1 MPLCYR
7 IVFLLSYTGG
17 GHKAVADAIQDAMR
31 LKYPDVIFEF
41 DYVDI
46 FQEYCLPPFN
56 QAPKLYANMV
66 NNKPYLWALSYLI
79 FNGKYRAPLAAWFL
93 YQASRYKIDRLPDEH
108 PADLL
113 ISVHSIITRPSFHA
127 YHRQKQQP
135 PFLTVVTDLARPPW
149 FWYEPRVDYCF
160 VPTEY
165 AYQSAAASGI
175 STDRLSLVGL
185 PVNPKFLGEPVDKL
199 ALKAAFGLAP
209 HKKVVTIVSGS
220 EGMGQLYH
228 IVSKLAQAQ
237 LDCYLL
243 VICGTNDLLRT
254 RLQHEVSNP
263 DVRLFG
269 YVDMAQFLNLSDVLI
284 TKAGPSTIAEACV
297 CGVPMIIS
305 GSVPG
310 QEGGNAEFVVDK
322 DAGIYTENPDEM
334 LRHLHAWLA
343 DDARLETMSR
353 NAKALSRPDAV
364 WQVSTKVWELL
375 QGKEGKR

>member
-1 MPLCYR
+1 MQSCYR
-7 IVFLLSYTGG
+7 VVVLLSYTGG

-31 LKYPDVIFEF
+31 LKYPDVEFEF
-41 DYVDI
+41 DYVDV

-56 QAPKLYANMV
+56 QAPKLYADMV
-66 NNKPYLWALSYLI
+66 NHRPYLWALSYLI
-79 FNGKYRAPLAAWFL
+79 FNGKYRAPLAAWLL
-93 YQASRYKIDRLPDEH
+93 YQASRYKIDHLPDEH

-127 YHRQKQQP
+127 YYRCKQPP

-165 AYQSAAASGI
+165 AYQAAMTSGI
-175 STDRLSLVGL
+175 GENRLEQVGI
-185 PVNPKFLGEPVDKL
+185 PVNPKFLNQPVDKL
-199 ALKAAFGLAP
+199 ALKQSLGLAP
-209 HKKVVTIVSGS
+209 HKKVVTVVSGG
-220 EGMGQLYH
+220 EGMGQLHH
-228 IVSKLAQAQ
+228 IVSKLAQAE

-243 VICGTNDLLRT
+243 VICGTNDLLRA
-254 RLQHEVSNP
+254 RLQQEISNP

-310 QEGGNAEFVVDK
+310 QEGGNAEFVTDK
-322 DAGIYTENPDEM
+322 NAGVYTENPDEM
-334 LRHLHAWLA
+334 IRYLRSWLA
-343 DDARLETMSR
+343 DDALLEQMSR

-364 WQVSTKVWELL
+364 WQVSAKAWELL
-375 QGKEGKR
+375 QGAR